1 MSVIALYNLLKR
13 IPDATD
19 DEVEKAVSDFAST
32 RDVAT
37 KVDLANLETR
47 IIEKMAKQD
56 AKMEAAHKN
65 MIMWMVGVGIAV
77 AGIVIAVVSAQSR
90 NVLILQSRNVLIEDN
105 RAFSNNFKEKML
117 CNRGI
122 GQCHRKKSLV

>member
-1 MSVIALYNLLKR
+1 MYVIALYNLLKR

-77 AGIVIAVVSAQSR
+77 AGIVIAVV
-90 NVLILQSRNVLIEDN
+90 
-105 RAFSNNFKEKML
+105 
-117 CNRGI
+117 G
-122 GQCHRKKSLV
+122 